1 VLGLTWSYAPQ
12 QRILVS
18 SNPLALPQ
26 PVPDGF
32 LLSVLMPVFNEKATI
47 REIVARVKATP
58 YRKEI
63 ILVDDCSRDGSIDI
77 LREMAAADPELKLLE
92 HRVNQGKGAALRTA
106 FGAASGDVWIIQDA
120 DLEYLPEEYPK
131 LLRPILEGNAHV
143 VYGSRFT
150 GGSYSRVHLYSH
162 YLGNKMLTF
171 CSNVMTGLNL
181 TDMETCYKVMRRD
194 VAQRIEIKSNRFN
207 VEPELTAKIAR
218 MKARLYEVPI
228 SYAGRDFAEGKKI
241 SWRDGFSAMW
251 AIFRYRF
258 FR

>member
-1 VLGLTWSYAPQ
+1 MT
-12 QRILVS
+12 
-18 SNPLALPQ
+18 PLPPPSPLQ
-26 PVPDGF
+26 PGF
-32 LLSVLMPVFNEKATI
+32 LLSILVPVFNEKSTI

-63 ILVDDCSRDGSIDI
+63 VLVDDCSRDGTGDI
-77 LREMAAADPELKLLE
+77 LREMAAADPELRLLVHE
-92 HRVNQGKGAALRTA
+92 KNQGKGAAIRTA
-106 FGAASGDVWIIQDA
+106 FGAAKGDVWLIQDA
-120 DLEYLPEEYPK
+120 DLEYSPEEYPK
-131 LLRPILEGNAHV
+131 LLLPIVEGKAHV

-171 CSNVMTGLNL
+171 FSNVMTGLNL
-181 TDMETCYKVMRRD
+181 TDMETCYKVMRRE
-194 VAQRIEIKSNRFN
+194 VAERIQIRSNRFN
-207 VEPELTAKIAR
+207 VEPELTAKISR

-228 SYAGRDFAEGKKI
+228 SYAGRDFKEGKKI

>member
-1 VLGLTWSYAPQ
+1 MTPLPPPAP
-12 QRILVS
+12 
-18 SNPLALPQ
+18 LPA
-26 PVPDGF
+26 GF
-32 LLSVLMPVFNEKATI
+32 LLSVLMPVFNEQGTI

-58 YRKEI
+58 YRKQI
-63 ILVDDCSRDGSIDI
+63 VLVDDCSTDGTGDV
-77 LREMAAADPELKLLE
+77 LRELAAGDGDVTLLRHE
-92 HRVNQGKGAALRTA
+92 RNQGKGAALRTA
-106 FGAASGDVWIIQDA
+106 FAAARGDVLLIQDA
-120 DLEYLPEEYPK
+120 DLEYSPEEYPT
-131 LLRPILEGNAHV
+131 LLRPIVEGKAHV

-171 CSNVMTGLNL
+171 FSNLMTGLNL
-181 TDMETCYKVMRRD
+181 TDMETCYKVMRRE
-194 VAQRIEIKSNRFN
+194 VAERISIRSARFN

-218 MKARLYEVPI
+218 MKARLFEVPI

-241 SWRDGFSAMW
+241 SWRDGVSAMW